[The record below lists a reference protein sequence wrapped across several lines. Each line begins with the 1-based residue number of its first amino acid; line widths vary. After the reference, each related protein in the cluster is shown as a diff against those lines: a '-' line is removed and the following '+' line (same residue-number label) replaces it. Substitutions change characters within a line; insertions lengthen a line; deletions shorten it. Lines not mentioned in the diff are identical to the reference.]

1 MTRAKVG
8 VWLFA
13 AVSVLS
19 FVVALIRVLK
29 GEQAN
34 AVLLGNGVIFLA
46 IAVASAKRA
55 RARQAR
61 TRPPPNTTMQPTSGA
76 HCLLTLV

>member
-13 AVSVLS
+13 SVSVVS
-19 FVVALIRVLK
+19 FIAALIPVLK

-34 AVLLGNGVIFLA
+34 FVFLGNGVLFLV
-46 IAVASAKRA
+46 IAVASARKA
-55 RARQAR
+55 RGV
-61 TRPPPNTTMQPTSGA
+61 TKGSPTA
-76 HCLLTLV
+76 

>member
-1 MTRAKVG
+1 MTRAKVA

-19 FVVALIRVLK
+19 FVVALIPVLK

-34 AVLLGNGVIFLA
+34 AVFLGNGVIFLA

-55 RARQAR
+55 RSARKG
-61 TRPPPNTTMQPTSGA
+61 PPA
-76 HCLLTLV
+76 A